1 VPRRGDEDLDA
12 ELRAHLELAADDGRR
27 AGRAAA
33 DPRAPR
39 LRAGGLSQAMEA
51 VRDARG
57 LPWLEAL
64 VSDAVF
70 AARQLRRHRIASA
83 AIVCSVGLAAG
94 ATTAAFRLID
104 AVLLRPLPV
113 AEPHRLFALGWHR
126 RTPQGRTEYRDD
138 FDYPTFRRYAA
149 ALAGHG
155 DALLI
160 GMSARLEVRLAAGLG
175 LAAIAGTVLDRF
187 LFGLSPADPVS
198 HLAVL
203 LLLGGI
209 GLLAT
214 ALPVRRALHVDPA
227 VTLRSE

>member
-138 FDYPTFRRYAA
+138 FDYPTFRLYAA

-155 DALLI
+155 DALLV
-160 GMSARLEVRLAAGLG
+160 GMSARLEVRHGGPSRACRDCRHCARPLSVRSLPGGPRQLSRRVAAARWHRSAGDRAPG
-175 LAAIAGTVLDRF
+175 PSRAPRESGGDAA
-187 LFGLSPADPVS
+187 
-198 HLAVL
+198 
-203 LLLGGI
+203 
-209 GLLAT
+209 
-214 ALPVRRALHVDPA
+214 
-227 VTLRSE
+227 E